1 MGLEIGF
8 NLYKKSP
15 FDERREFVESDIDT
29 QCVCGRTK
37 STGSWGELFNFTAK
51 DSIIPVFQ
59 KELDGYVRASEDYTE
74 TYMYT
79 DFNNFKS
86 AVMDAVNDDLEDC
99 RQIKQSM
106 YKRVKELQTNIT
118 ELRELQKSCTEDN
131 SYAFDRWEGQI
142 QDYAE
147 AIRSLQRDLSDFEDD
162 DYQYGHAV
170 AVQKML
176 EEMEK
181 YVKENEYYVI
191 PFFSY

>member
-51 DSIIPVFQ
+51 DSVIPVFQ
-59 KELDGYVRASEDYTE
+59 KELDGYVRASEDYTK

-79 DFNNFKS
+79 DFNNFKF